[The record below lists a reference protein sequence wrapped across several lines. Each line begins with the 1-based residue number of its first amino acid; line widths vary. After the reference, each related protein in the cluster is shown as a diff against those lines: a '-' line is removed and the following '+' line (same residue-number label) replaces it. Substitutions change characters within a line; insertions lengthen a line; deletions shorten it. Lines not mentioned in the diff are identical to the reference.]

1 MTSKADFMREW
12 KDETPETRRA
22 TLNELGAIA
31 EKDENE
37 QREHDVLAELVAKD
51 EEEAQK
57 Q

>member
-1 MTSKADFMREW
+1 MTSKADFIKQW
-12 KDETPETRRA
+12 KEETPESRRA

-37 QREHDVLAELVAKD
+37 LREHDVLAELVAQD